1 LEGLRGALLWCMGF
15 SGAFVFIEPSPY
27 EIMGLL
33 TMLVFALS
41 GLSLRAAVAPLALA
55 LIIIN
60 VGYASS
66 VVQVSDQLKPVTW
79 VLISIFLALT
89 AIFYAAMLGTNPQ
102 RRLELLLRG
111 YVLGA
116 LVASA
121 VAVLRTSTCLAAN
134 RSCSCS
140 TVARAAPGRNSPSRR
155 RC

>member
-1 LEGLRGALLWCMGF
+1 MSGFAVTAHSRASGNPEVISGQLGPRFRADERVGRLAISVEGLRGALLWCLGF

-41 GLSLRAAVAPLALA
+41 GLSLRAAVSPLALA

-89 AIFYAAMLGTNPQ
+89 AIFYAAMLGT
-102 RRLELLLRG
+102 
-111 YVLGA
+111 
-116 LVASA
+116 
-121 VAVLRTSTCLAAN
+121 
-134 RSCSCS
+134 CSPDC
-140 TVARAAPGRNSPSRR
+140 
-155 RC
+155 